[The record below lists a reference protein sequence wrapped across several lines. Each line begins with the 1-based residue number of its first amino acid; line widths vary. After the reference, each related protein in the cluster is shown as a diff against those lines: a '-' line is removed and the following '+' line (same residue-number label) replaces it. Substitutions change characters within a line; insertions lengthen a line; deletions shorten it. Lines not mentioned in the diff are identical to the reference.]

1 MSWRIFLERVHWR
14 VLLATLFLSVMGIL
28 SVASATL
35 NEEVRFSSFALRQT
49 LFVIVGVSIAL
60 LIARLDY
67 RQAIV
72 WSPWLY
78 GAMLFL
84 LIAVFIGGQTIRGAQ
99 SWFEVGIVQL
109 QPAEFAKVIAI
120 IVLARYFSYYRHSFF
135 KFRHILRSLLLV
147 LPIVLLVALQPDFGS
162 AALILM
168 IWVGMVLI
176 TGVSRRF
183 LLLFGLILLIGGA
196 TTWTV
201 GLQPYQKTRIL
212 AFLQPQTDPLGAGY
226 NAIQST
232 IAVGSGGLFGRG
244 LGQGS
249 QSQLNFLPE
258 QHTDFIF
265 AVISEEL
272 GLVGAGL
279 VLLVTGYLIV
289 MLVVIGRAAADDFG
303 FYIAI
308 GGAMLLFVQS
318 TINIGMNM
326 GIMPITGVPLPL
338 VSYGGSSYLSTAI
351 LIGVVMSVSLR
362 GRIRERHQES
372 RVEPSLAA

>member
-1 MSWRIFLERVHWR
+1 M
-14 VLLATLFLSVMGIL
+14 LATLFLSVMGIL

>member
-1 MSWRIFLERVHWR
+1 
-14 VLLATLFLSVMGIL
+14 MGIL
-28 SVASATL
+28 AVASATL
-35 NEEVRFSSFALRQT
+35 NEEVRFSSYAIRQT
-49 LFVIVGVSIAL
+49 IFVLVGITIAIA
-60 LIARLDY
+60 IARLDY
-67 RQAIV
+67 RQTIV

-78 GAMLFL
+78 GATLVVL
-84 LIAVFIGGQTIRGAQ
+84 VAVFLGGQTIRGAQ

-109 QPAEFAKVIAI
+109 QPAEFAKVVAV

-135 KFRHILRSLLLV
+135 KFRHIVRSLLLV

-162 AALILM
+162 AGLILM

-183 LLLFGLILLIGGA
+183 LLLFGLLLLIGG
-196 TTWTV
+196 TLTWTI
-201 GLQPYQKTRIL
+201 GLRPYQKTRIM

-232 IAVGSGGLFGRG
+232 IAVGSGGVFGRG

-265 AVISEEL
+265 AVIGEEL
-272 GLVGAGL
+272 GYVGAGL
-279 VLLVTGYLIV
+279 VLAVTGYLVI
-289 MLVVIGRAAADDFG
+289 MLVVIGRSAADDFG
-303 FYIAI
+303 LYVAV
-308 GGAMLLFVQS
+308 GGAILLFVQS

-351 LIGVVMSVSLR
+351 LIGIIMSVSLR